1 MKSITNSF
9 GFLSDMTFT
18 IPLSQVGLFALLCSV
33 FLLLG
38 KHKMGLLVSFGF
50 FYYWTFVLN
59 RVYFMKQLSPTSGG
73 VFAYGALGVLLALIA
88 FVGFI
93 KKSE

>member
-1 MKSITNSF
+1 MKSVNQSF
-9 GFLSDMTFT
+9 GFLSDMTFS
-18 IPLSQVGLFALLCSV
+18 IPMGQVGLFALVCSV

-38 KHKMGLLVSFGF
+38 KHKIGLLASYGF
-50 FYYWTFVLN
+50 FYYWAFVLN
-59 RVYFMKQLSPTSGG
+59 RVYFMKKLAGTSGG
-73 VFAYGALGVLLALIA
+73 VFAYGALGVVMALIA